1 MQEGGRL
8 ITRRLLLTI
17 PILLGTSV
25 IVFLIL
31 RLVPGDPAGAILG
44 ANATPTQL
52 HRVDVDLGLDRPI
65 YQQFGSWIAGVVH
78 LDFGHDYITNQSITT
93 EMAQRL
99 PVTAELAGF
108 AFVLA
113 AVVSIPLG
121 VLAAVRR
128 GGWIDRLVQGV
139 AVITIAVPD
148 FVFGILGILLF
159 SLVLGMFPS
168 SGFAPVSESLS
179 LNIHSLVLPA
189 VSLAL
194 GLAGVLARVTRS
206 AMLDVLQADYVRFA
220 KANGMTARS
229 VVFRYALRN
238 AAIPIVTVAGLQIG
252 YLLGGTVV
260 VEQLF
265 AIPGLGQLIVQ
276 AMLNRNYPVVQMC
289 VLIFVLGFIVV
300 NLLADLAYAGLNP
313 KIRRAAA

>member
-1 MQEGGRL
+1 V

-17 PILLGTSV
+17 PILVGTAV

-44 ANATPTQL
+44 ANATPAQI
-52 HRVDVDLGLDRPI
+52 RQVRIDLGLDRPI
-65 YQQFGSWIAGVVH
+65 WQQFGSWLSGVVRG
-78 LDFGHDYITNQSITT
+78 DFGHDYITNQSITS
-93 EMAQRL
+93 EMADRL

-113 AVVSIPLG
+113 VVVAVPLG
-121 VLAAVRR
+121 VVAAVRR
-128 GGWIDRLVQGV
+128 GGWVDGIVQ
-139 AVITIAVPD
+139 AISVITIAVPD

-159 SLVLGMFPS
+159 SLVLGMFPA
-168 SGFAPVSESLS
+168 SGFAPLSESVA
-179 LNIHSLVLPA
+179 LNLHSLVLPA

-206 AMLDVLQADYVRFA
+206 AMLDVLHSDYVRFA
-220 KANGMTARS
+220 RANGMSAVS
-229 VVFRYALRN
+229 VVFKYALRN
-238 AAIPIVTVAGLQIG
+238 AAIPIVTVAGLQVG

-265 AIPGLGQLIVQ
+265 SIPGVGQLVVQ

-289 VLIFVLGFIVV
+289 VLIFVLGFILV
-300 NLLADLAYAGLNP
+300 NLLADLLYAVLNP
-313 KIRRAAA
+313 KIRKAA

>member
-1 MQEGGRL
+1 V

-17 PILLGTSV
+17 PILIGTAV

-44 ANATPTQL
+44 ANATPAQL
-52 HRVDVDLGLDRPI
+52 RQVRIDLGLDRPI
-65 YQQFGSWIAGVVH
+65 YQQFGSWLAGVVRG
-78 LDFGHDYITNQSITT
+78 DFGHDYITNQSITS
-93 EMAQRL
+93 EMADRL

-113 AVVSIPLG
+113 VVVAVPLG
-121 VLAAVRR
+121 VIAAVRR
-128 GGWIDRLVQGV
+128 GGWIDGIVQAV
-139 AVITIAVPD
+139 SVITIAVPD
-148 FVFGILGILLF
+148 FVFGILSILLF
-159 SLVLGMFPS
+159 SLALGMFPS
-168 SGFAPVSESLS
+168 SGYVPITESFS
-179 LNIHSLVLPA
+179 LNLHSLVLPA

-220 KANGMTARS
+220 RANGMSAAS
-229 VVFRYALRN
+229 VIFRYALRN
-238 AAIPIVTVAGLQIG
+238 AAIPIVTVAGLQVG

-265 AIPGLGQLIVQ
+265 AIPGVGQLVVQ
-276 AMLNRNYPVVQMC
+276 AMLNRNYPVVQTC
-289 VLIFVLGFIVV
+289 VLIFVLGFIIV
-300 NLLADLAYAGLNP
+300 NLIADLLYAVLNP
-313 KIRRAAA
+313 KIRKAA